1 MIGRETITREIER
14 IEGRLKVLDTML
26 GRPGASAQ
34 DFRNEIQ
41 NIEDK
46 VGNLKAMVAREPFS
60 GHEINTNS
68 NFNR

>member
-1 MIGRETITREIER
+1 MINNYNVLDNKAHSI
-14 IEGRLKVLDTML
+14 RLKVLDTML

-34 DFRNEIQ
+34 DFRNEIN

-68 NFNR
+68 NLNR